1 MANKLSNNQHQ
12 KSFECYLPEL
22 SSGSR
27 IDIVLTE
34 LLKDFSRSTIQ
45 KWITSGNITVDGET
59 PRSRDIVYGG
69 EHVFV
74 FFKEDIETEY
84 SPEDL
89 PLNIVYED
97 EHVLVLNKPDGFVMH
112 PGAGNQNGTL
122 LNGLLFHFPD
132 LKMLPRAGIVHRLD
146 KDTSGLVVVA
156 KTSSARK
163 NLVEQ
168 LQEHKIKR
176 EYVALIWGDL
186 LSGGTIDFP
195 ISRHK
200 VNRKKMSIQAQGKP
214 AITHYSINKRY
225 RTCTLLNVKLETGR
239 THQIR
244 VHMLHNETPIV
255 GDRVY
260 KRKQKIIKHY
270 NNDII
275 KQLTGFHR
283 QALHAKKISFQHP
296 KKLDFMTFESRLPD
310 DFQTLLQLLNSGS
323 LEK

>member
-1 MANKLSNNQHQ
+1 MVNKLSNNQHQ
-12 KSFECYLPEL
+12 KSFEYYLPEL

-34 LLKDFSRSTIQ
+34 MLKDFSRAAIQ
-45 KWITSGNITVDGET
+45 KWIASGNITVDGET

-69 EHVFV
+69 EHVV
-74 FFKEDIETEY
+74 IFFKENIETEY
-84 SPEDL
+84 SPENLSLD
-89 PLNIVYED
+89 IVHED
-97 EHVLVLNKPDGFVMH
+97 EHVVVLNKPYGLVMH

-156 KTSSARK
+156 KTTSARK

-186 LSGGTIDFP
+186 LSGGTIDLP
-195 ISRHK
+195 IGRHK
-200 VNRKKMSIQAQGKP
+200 VNRKKMSIQAHGKS
-214 AITHYSINKRY
+214 AITHFSIDKRY
-225 RTCTLLNVKLETGR
+225 RTCTLLNVTLETGR

-255 GDRVY
+255 GDKVY
-260 KRKQKIIKHY
+260 KTKQKILKHY
-270 NNDII
+270 NNDTI

-296 KKLDFMTFESRLPD
+296 KKLDFMTFESQLPD
-310 DFQTLLQLLNSGS
+310 DFQQLLQLLNVNR
-323 LEK
+323 LES